1 LAERREPDRRSR
13 ARLLNEGR
21 NVMTY
26 KVIQWATG
34 SVGGVS
40 LRSIIEHPDLE
51 LVGVLVTDPAKVG
64 RDAGSLCGLAPTGVL
79 ATNEPDAVL
88 TLDADCVSHSPRNT
102 KETTEDL
109 ARILETGKSVVSS
122 ALVPALY
129 APARHVSR
137 RSTDRLDQACRKGQS
152 SLFVSGIDP
161 GFATDAL
168 PLFLTG
174 ISGRVDHIRMM
185 EIFSYEHYDDAE
197 TQFGWFGFGQPID
210 SPLPPYMAPGRL
222 TRYWG
227 PTVEMV
233 AAGLG
238 LEVDEIKETTDRVAT
253 DEDLDLEIGRVA
265 AGTIAALRF
274 EVQGFVGGRQVVTL
288 EHVTRLHPSVAP
300 EWPQPLVRDG
310 CYRIIIEGWPNYE
323 LNLHSFADDGNSF
336 LGMEAATGL
345 WLINNIPAVCEA
357 SPGILSPFD
366 LGLERRPWLSRS
378 SV

>member
-1 LAERREPDRRSR
+1 LVPEPLDSPTKD
-13 ARLLNEGR
+13 GGD
-21 NVMTY
+21 VSY

-51 LVGVLVTDPAKVG
+51 LVGVLVNDPAKVG
-64 RDAGSLCGLAPTGVL
+64 RDAGSLCGVPETGVI
-79 ATNEPDAVL
+79 ATNDPDAIL
-88 TLDADCVSHSPRNT
+88 ALDADCVSHSPRNT

-109 ARILETGKSVVSS
+109 ARILETGKNVVSS

-129 APARHVSR
+129 APAKHVSR
-137 RSTDRLDQACRKGQS
+137 RSTDRLDQACTEGRS

-174 ISGRVDHIRMM
+174 ISGRVDHVRMM

-197 TQFGWFGFGQPID
+197 TQFGWFGFGQAID
-210 SPLPPYMAPGRL
+210 SPLPPYLAPGRL

-233 AAGLG
+233 ASGLG
-238 LEVDEIKETTDRVAT
+238 LEVDRIQETTDRMAT
-253 DEDLDLEIGRVA
+253 EEDLDLGIGRVQ
-265 AGTIAALRF
+265 AGTVAALRF

-288 EHVTRLHPSVAP
+288 EHVSRLHPSVAP
-300 EWPQPLVRDG
+300 DWPQPLVRDG

-323 LNLHSFADDGNSF
+323 LNLHSFADDGNNF

-345 WLINNIPAVCEA
+345 WLINNIQAVCEA
-357 SPGILSPFD
+357 RPGILSPFD
-366 LGLERRPWLSRS
+366 LGLKRRPWLARTSA
-378 SV
+378 

>member
-1 LAERREPDRRSR
+1 
-13 ARLLNEGR
+13 
-21 NVMTY
+21 MTY

-51 LVGVLVTDPAKVG
+51 LVGVLVNDPAKVG
-64 RDAGSLCGLAPTGVL
+64 RDAGSLCGLPDTGVV
-79 ATNEPDAVL
+79 ATNDVDSVL
-88 TLDADCVSHSPRNT
+88 ASDADCVSHSPRNT

-129 APARHVSR
+129 APAKHVSR
-137 RSTDRLDQACRKGQS
+137 RSTDRLDQACRTGQS

-168 PLFLTG
+168 PIFLTG

-210 SPLPPYMAPGRL
+210 SPVPPYLAPGRL

-227 PTVEMV
+227 PVVEMV
-233 AAGLG
+233 AASLG
-238 LEVDEIKETTDRVAT
+238 LEVEEIKETTARTTT
-253 DEDLDLEIGRVA
+253 DHDLDLGIGRVE

-310 CYRIIIEGWPNYE
+310 CYRIIVEGWPNYE
-323 LNLHSFADDGNSF
+323 LNLHSFSDDGNNF

-345 WLINNIPAVCEA
+345 WLVNNIPAVCKA
-357 SPGILSPFD
+357 QPGILSPFD
-366 LGLERRPWLSRS
+366 LGLERRPWLFHPADQ
-378 SV
+378 

>member
-1 LAERREPDRRSR
+1 VP
-13 ARLLNEGR
+13 
-21 NVMTY
+21 Y
-26 KVIQWATG
+26 QVIQWATG

-51 LVGVLVTDPAKVG
+51 LVGVLVNDPAKVG
-64 RDAGSLCGLAPTGVL
+64 RDAGSLCGLPNTGVV
-79 ATNEPDAVL
+79 ATNDLEAVL

-137 RSTDRLDQACRKGQS
+137 RSTDRLEQACSTGQS

-197 TQFGWFGFGQPID
+197 TQFGWFGFGQPVD
-210 SPLPPYMAPGRL
+210 SALPPYLAPGRL

-238 LEVDEIKETTDRVAT
+238 LEIDEIKETTARVAT
-253 DEDLDLEIGRVA
+253 DNDLDLVIGRID
-265 AGTIAALRF
+265 AGTIVALRF
-274 EVQGFVGGRQVVTL
+274 EVQGFVSGRRVVTL
-288 EHVTRLHPSVAP
+288 EHVTRIHPSVAP
-300 EWPQPLVRDG
+300 DWPQPLARDG
-310 CYRIIIEGWPNYE
+310 CYRIIIDGWPNYE
-323 LNLHSFADDGNSF
+323 LNLHSFADDNNF

-345 WLINNIPAVCEA
+345 WLINNIPGVCEA
-357 SPGILSPFD
+357 QPGILSPFD
-366 LGLERRPWLSRS
+366 LGLHRRPWLGRS
-378 SV
+378 SA